1 MKKIMLVCAA
11 MVALTAMTACKSGT
25 REKAAAEPPFA
36 DTIPI
41 CFETDWGHTGA
52 GGIFCSVE
60 INGVKVDTVLV
71 DNGCYRSDID
81 PDLAAKL
88 DFTYRVYRT
97 DTLRAKRGSEDLA
110 DIARYSVV
118 TDSLCYKI
126 GHTSFRLDTIDI
138 NKWAALMYS
147 MPSLGAT
154 IGRDVFEKYVVEI
167 DLQRHFMVLS
177 NHLPASIGQYK
188 AIPMEF
194 TNQQGFPRFRCVQT
208 DGFRLKDGAPC
219 IARVF
224 LDLGNAAGTAF
235 DSAFLNRV
243 DQHFSQIDTSS
254 LAWLI
259 LSQIGSAVDSMD
271 FPIGYMDDSRRTVAK
286 LPGTRMDFAGLDCD
300 ILLGTDF
307 FRHFNVIFDYKN
319 NMLYLKHN

>member
-11 MVALTAMTACKSGT
+11 TLTFAAMTACKSGT
-25 REKAAAEPPFA
+25 REKAVAEPPFA

-41 CFETDWGHTGA
+41 CFETDWGYPGS

-60 INGVKVDTVLV
+60 INGLKVDTVLV

-97 DTLRAKRGSEDLA
+97 DTLRAKRGSEELA

-126 GHTSFRLDTIDI
+126 GHTSFRLDTLDI

-177 NHLPASIGQYK
+177 NHLPASIG
-188 AIPMEF
+188 
-194 TNQQGFPRFRCVQT
+194 
-208 DGFRLKDGAPC
+208 
-219 IARVF
+219 
-224 LDLGNAAGTAF
+224 
-235 DSAFLNRV
+235 
-243 DQHFSQIDTSS
+243 
-254 LAWLI
+254 
-259 LSQIGSAVDSMD
+259 
-271 FPIGYMDDSRRTVAK
+271 
-286 LPGTRMDFAGLDCD
+286 
-300 ILLGTDF
+300 
-307 FRHFNVIFDYKN
+307 
-319 NMLYLKHN
+319 

>member
-1 MKKIMLVCAA
+1 

-25 REKAAAEPPFA
+25 REKFA

-154 IGRDVFEKYVVEI
+154 IGRDVSIQVCPDRWVQAKRRGTLHSTGVPGFGECGWNSFRFCFFE
-167 DLQRHFMVLS
+167 S
-177 NHLPASIGQYK
+177 
-188 AIPMEF
+188 
-194 TNQQGFPRFRCVQT
+194 C
-208 DGFRLKDGAPC
+208 
-219 IARVF
+219 
-224 LDLGNAAGTAF
+224 
-235 DSAFLNRV
+235 
-243 DQHFSQIDTSS
+243 
-254 LAWLI
+254 
-259 LSQIGSAVDSMD
+259 
-271 FPIGYMDDSRRTVAK
+271 
-286 LPGTRMDFAGLDCD
+286 
-300 ILLGTDF
+300 
-307 FRHFNVIFDYKN
+307 
-319 NMLYLKHN
+319 

>member
-1 MKKIMLVCAA
+1 MKKKMLVCAA

-41 CFETDWGHTGA
+41 CFETDGGYPGS

-97 DTLRAKRGSEDLA
+97 DTLRAKRGSEELV

-118 TDSLCYKI
+118 MDSLFYKI

-138 NKWAALMYS
+138 NKWVALMYS

-194 TNQQGFPRFRCVQT
+194 TNQQGVPRFRCVQT
-208 DGFRLKDGAPC
+208 DGFRLKDGVPC
-219 IARVF
+219 TARVF
-224 LDLGNAAGTAF
+224 LDLGNAGGTAF

-259 LSQIGSAVDSMD
+259 LSQIGSAVDSMN
-271 FPIGYMDDSRRTVAK
+271 FPIELMDDNHRVVAK
-286 LPGTRMDFAGLDCD
+286 IPGSMMDLSVLNSD